1 MNVNTIKYKLKR
13 TGYFIPFNVHFI
25 LLVIA
30 LLCAASWLI
39 KNNLLPETSRTAILN
54 LFISVTCWFALSIL
68 IVSFLTAFVPWI
80 FFLINK
86 KNNKSSLKIKVE
98 EKENMINGSRPVA
111 ITIKNIIKPLF
122 GYIRLRLFY
131 DGENISPKFSLVS
144 SQSKKNF
151 FSNKLSGI
159 FNWPIKHIKEY
170 DVNAGIIYFEDFFQ
184 FFSFAIQHPANSN
197 FFTPPPH
204 ISTNEL
210 MVQPKKTEETNNR
223 IEEIRKVEGEFLNYK
238 NFENNDDV
246 RRIVWKIYAKNKE
259 LVVRIP
265 ETNDPYASHIY
276 FYASF
281 HNSISNDLY
290 EEFNTLFLNHYKT
303 ITWNSYEQL
312 SRQNVLLQFIPD
324 QVMKTYYADDP
335 TQKVK
340 YFISTASWQKPNDL
354 LQYFDKRNA
363 SVLCISSFNNAEE
376 VEEII
381 EKAGKGLAIVFVE
394 LSNSFEKT
402 NVTDWVQ
409 WLFIKPESKSTDKLK
424 LGFNLSPLKRK
435 MVDNEKRIKQSLEK
449 NNCEILVI

>member
-1 MNVNTIKYKLKR
+1 MNITAIKYKLKR
-13 TGYFIPFNVHFI
+13 VGYFMPFNVRFV
-25 LLVIA
+25 LLVVA
-30 LLCAASWLI
+30 LLWAATWLI
-39 KNNLLPETSRTAILN
+39 KNNALPQTSHTAIIN
-54 LFISVTCWFALSIL
+54 LFISVTSLFALSIL
-68 IVSFLTAFVPWI
+68 IVSFLTAFIPWI

-86 KNNKSSLKIKVE
+86 RNNRSSLKIKVD
-98 EKENMINGSRPVA
+98 EKENLHNESRPVA
-111 ITIKNIIKPLF
+111 ITISNIIRPLF
-122 GYIRLRLFY
+122 GYIRMRLFY
-131 DGENISPKFSLVS
+131 DGENISPKFSLLS
-144 SQSKKNF
+144 SKSKKYF
-151 FSNKLSGI
+151 FSNRIEGI

-170 DVNAGIIYFEDFFQ
+170 DISVAIIYFEDFFQ

-197 FFTPPPH
+197 FYHPPPR
-204 ISTNEL
+204 ILTTAL
-210 MVQPKKTEETNNR
+210 IVQPKKTEETNSR

-281 HNSISNDLY
+281 HNAISNDLY
-290 EEFNTLFLNHYKT
+290 EEFNTLFLNHFKT

-312 SRQNVLLQFIPD
+312 SRQNVLLQFVPD
-324 QVMKTYYADDP
+324 QQTKTYYADDP
-335 TQKVK
+335 MQKVK
-340 YFISTASWQKPNDL
+340 YFISTAAWQKPNGL

-363 SVLCISSFNNAEE
+363 SVLCISSFNNVEE

-402 NVTDWVQ
+402 NITDWVQ

-424 LGFNLSPLKRK
+424 LAFNLSPLKRK
-435 MVDNEKRIKQSLEK
+435 MIDNEKRIKQLLEK
-449 NNCEILVI
+449 SDCEILVI